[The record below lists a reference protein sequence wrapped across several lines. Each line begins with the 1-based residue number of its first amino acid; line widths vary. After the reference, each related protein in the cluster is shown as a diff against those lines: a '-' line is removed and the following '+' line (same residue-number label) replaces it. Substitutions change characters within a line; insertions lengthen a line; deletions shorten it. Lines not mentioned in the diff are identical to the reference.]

1 MVDRL
6 LVGRITKAHGLRG
19 DVVVDLLSSE
29 ESRLAKGAVLGSKQ
43 GDFVVASSRPH
54 QGKWIVVF
62 DGVNSRE
69 AAEALRGLEL
79 TGEPIDDPEALWV
92 HELIGVRVRE
102 ASGTER
108 GAVTAVYPNPADDL
122 LELDGAAL
130 VPVTFIVGFEG
141 EGDDRR
147 LVIDPPDGLF
157 EL

>member
-1 MVDRL
+1 LTETL

-29 ESRLAKGAVLGSKQ
+29 ESRLAPGATLDSARGPL
-43 GDFVVASSRPH
+43 VVAASRPH

-69 AAEALRGLEL
+69 AADALRGVEL

-92 HELIGVRVRE
+92 HELIGVAVRE
-102 ASGTER
+102 VDGTER
-108 GAVTAVYPNPADDL
+108 GTITAVFPNPADDL

-157 EL
+157 DI

>member
-1 MVDRL
+1 VVADL

-29 ESRLAKGAVLGSKQ
+29 ESRLAKGAVLGSKR
-43 GDFVVASSRPH
+43 GAMVVASSRPH

-69 AAEALRGLEL
+69 DAEALRGVEL
-79 TGEPIDDPEALWV
+79 TGEPIDDPDAIWV

-102 ASGTER
+102 VDGTER
-108 GAVTAVYPNPADDL
+108 GSVTGVFPNPADDL

-141 EGDDRR
+141 GGDDRR

>member
-1 MVDRL
+1 MTGSL

-29 ESRLAKGAVLGSKQ
+29 ASRLAPGATLDSARGPM
-43 GDFVVASSRPH
+43 VVASSRPH
-54 QGKWIVVF
+54 QGKWIVTF

-69 AAEALRGLEL
+69 AADALRGVEL
-79 TGEPIDDPEALWV
+79 TGEPIDDPDALWV
-92 HELIGVRVRE
+92 HDLIGVAVRE
-102 ASGTER
+102 AGGTER
-108 GAVTAVYPNPADDL
+108 GTITAVFPNPADDL

-141 EGDDRR
+141 EGEGRR

-157 EL
+157 DL

>member
-1 MVDRL
+1 MTDTL

-29 ESRLAKGAVLGSKQ
+29 ESRLAAGAVLGSKR
-43 GDFVVASSRPH
+43 GDLVVASSRPH
-54 QGKWIVVF
+54 QGKWIVAF

-69 AAEALRGLEL
+69 DADALRGVEL
-79 TGEPIDDPEALWV
+79 TGEPIEDADALWV
-92 HELIGVRVRE
+92 HELIGVAVRE
-102 ASGTER
+102 AGGTER
-108 GAVTAVYPNPADDL
+108 GTVTAVFPNPADDL

-130 VPVTFIVGFEG
+130 VPVTFVVGFEG

-157 EL
+157 DL